1 MLPTSPFL
9 SLEILNR
16 LHAAHQTFTSARSDT
31 GKRIVDTV
39 IRKFSITTNIFT
51 HNHSPPHHLHHL
63 GSDPE
68 HSGAVECST
77 MEDFAKNVKMF
88 GKRDHMDSL
97 RLLWMGEGTKPDKVW
112 AEARFGGDSWGEDGR
127 KRGRVG
133 RMVGKVR
140 EGIGM

>member
-16 LHAAHQTFTSARSDT
+16 LHAAHQTFNNARSDT
-31 GKRIVDTV
+31 GKKIKDTV
-39 IRKFSITTNIFT
+39 RRKLSITTNFFT
-51 HNHSPPHHLHHL
+51 HHNSPPHHHHQ
-63 GSDPE
+63 SDAE

-77 MEDFAKNVKMF
+77 MEDFARNVKIF
-88 GKRDHMDSL
+88 GKRDRMDSL
-97 RLLWMGEGTKPDKVW
+97 RLLWLGEGTKPEKVW
-112 AEARFGGDSWGEDGR
+112 AEARFGGDAWGEDGR

-133 RMVGKVR
+133 RMVGRVR